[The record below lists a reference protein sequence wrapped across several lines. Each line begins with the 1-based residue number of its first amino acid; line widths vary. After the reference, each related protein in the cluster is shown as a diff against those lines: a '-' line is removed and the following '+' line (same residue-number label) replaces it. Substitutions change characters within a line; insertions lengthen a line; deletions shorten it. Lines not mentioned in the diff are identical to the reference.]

1 MKKEIMKAKIKKEDI
16 QDQDR
21 GIENIDVGF

>member
-1 MKKEIMKAKIKKEDI
+1 VKKEIKKAKIKKEDI

-21 GIENIDVGF
+21 GIENIDAGI